1 MHSPRLNAARTTIW
15 LLIKIG
21 VRMPWKLNTE
31 FSFDSAHIITGYD
44 GPCGRLHGHTYRVR
58 MELAANRL
66 RPSAH
71 VARDIMVADFKTLK
85 WAKKDVEQGG
95 LDHAFLNDIL
105 GDDTTAE
112 VIAAHI
118 HRETMNRIRATLAP
132 GDNGS
137 DLQLRVIVWETPN
150 SSCEYWE

>member
-1 MHSPRLNAARTTIW
+1 
-15 LLIKIG
+15 
-21 VRMPWKLNTE
+21 MPWKLSTE
-31 FSFDSAHIITGYD
+31 FTFDSAHIISGYD

-58 MELAANRL
+58 MELQSDRL

-71 VARDIMVADFKTLK
+71 VTRDIMVADFKTLK

-112 VIAAHI
+112 VIAVYI
-118 HRETMNRIRATLAP
+118 HRETMKRVRASLSQDDE
-132 GDNGS
+132 GH
-137 DLQLRVIVWETPN
+137 DLKLKVTVWETPD
-150 SSCEYWE
+150 SACEYWE